1 MYRAIALIY
10 SIAAC
15 SCIRCGTSES
25 YVVALHCHVT
35 LSCIRR
41 DMCHFFVT
49 FLDAGGALYSRQEEG
64 GKKGYGEKAAW
75 GEQGDEVTI
84 LLDV

>member
-1 MYRAIALIY
+1 
-10 SIAAC
+10 
-15 SCIRCGTSES
+15 
-25 YVVALHCHVT
+25 
-35 LSCIRR
+35 
-41 DMCHFFVT
+41 MCHFFVT

-84 LLDV
+84 LFNV

>member
-1 MYRAIALIY
+1 MLHFHV
-10 SIAAC
+10 
-15 SCIRCGTSES
+15 
-25 YVVALHCHVT
+25 YVGICVIFL
-35 LSCIRR
+35 
-41 DMCHFFVT
+41 VT
-49 FLDAGGALYSRQEEG
+49 FLDAGGALYNRQEQG